1 MDSFHS
7 PCSLFGIGQLS
18 PPILH
23 LTVLQ
28 EAVVLL
34 PSRTDL
40 FSATDLCFKTSS
52 PSPEVTERIGRVPL
66 YSFSLSLSAFRT
78 HPPVSVSCT
87 VFPRD
92 SFQCSLDAW
101 MSSFH
106 FPPPPHQG
114 VLSNPESRT
123 NLFLC
128 LLQGTVIFVGF
139 FLKLPIWLR
148 LSAFH

>member
-7 PCSLFGIGQLS
+7 PLSLFGIGQLS

-66 YSFSLSLSAFRT
+66 SSFSISLSAFRT
-78 HPPVSVSCT
+78 YPPVLVLRT
-87 VFPRD
+87 VCSRD
-92 SFQCSLDAW
+92 F
-101 MSSFH
+101 
-106 FPPPPHQG
+106 
-114 VLSNPESRT
+114 
-123 NLFLC
+123 FLC
-128 LLQGTVIFVGF
+128 PLVSWTSPLRLSSVQAHTGSSPSQKTSRDRNPRFPHLG
-139 FLKLPIWLR
+139 R